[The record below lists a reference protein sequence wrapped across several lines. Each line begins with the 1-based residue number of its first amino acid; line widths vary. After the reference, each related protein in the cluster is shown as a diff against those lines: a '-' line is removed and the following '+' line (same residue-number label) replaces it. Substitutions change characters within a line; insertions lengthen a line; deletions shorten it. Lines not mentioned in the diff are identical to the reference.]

1 MPTNGKTDLEST
13 KGKQGRVILMKKFW
27 IYLAMPV
34 ALLNGCHR
42 QQAALDN
49 AGSLA
54 AGSGEESAAAEGEM
68 TDSSREISMESKED
82 ETESS
87 TQETAEPALPTVL
100 SSQEETWD
108 DSALQGNAGKPASV
122 IASQN
127 SIKEAVFE
135 GSTVSIARSEKQ
147 EASQITETEIEA
159 MVREAAWD
167 LDTVVKNGQTVVLK
181 PNLVQ
186 MIVDSTGEKLEQEV
200 NGVTTD
206 WRVAKAVL
214 KMVRELNPDGKVYIM
229 EGSAT
234 GPTRDVM
241 EYFHYTD
248 EYLEDV
254 DGFICLEEDCGAW
267 QDFDAEEVVKVEL
280 PDGLL
285 HKSYY
290 FNKVLYE
297 ADVIISIPA
306 LKTSSGVVVTG
317 GIKNVSIGTPPG
329 NLYGTGP
336 KTPSKQKMVSHKITD
351 GELDKWIYDYY
362 KAKPVSYV
370 IVDGLQGFQS
380 GPVPMSAERKET
392 DKMNM
397 RMVLAGKDAVAV
409 DTVCC
414 LLMGW
419 DPESVGYLN
428 LFRERD
434 GLGDTASIR
443 LKGAFMDDIRTH
455 FTIYK
460 ENLGGK
466 PVTEHMGPEF
476 SGNAVTDGDSMVIR
490 YKAGEGTKKVE
501 VYIDGIFQTAQ
512 KVEEGEERGTI
523 RLTMP
528 GLHLAEHK
536 VSVAAFD
543 RFFNRTVKGGLEG
556 NLEEDNFMGGEEFP

>member
-1 MPTNGKTDLEST
+1 
-13 KGKQGRVILMKKFW
+13 MKKFW

-34 ALLNGCHR
+34 ALLNGCQR
-42 QQAALDN
+42 QQAVLDN
-49 AGSLA
+49 AKSLA
-54 AGSGEESAAAEGEM
+54 AGSGEESTKAEGEM
-68 TDSSREISMESKED
+68 TDSSREISMESRED
-82 ETESS
+82 EKESS
-87 TQETAEPALPTVL
+87 LQETAEPSLPAAL
-100 SSQEETWD
+100 SSQEETWE
-108 DSALQGNAGKPASV
+108 DSVSQGDAGKPASV
-122 IASQN
+122 TASQN
-127 SIKEAVFE
+127 SVKEAVFD
-135 GSTVSIARSEKQ
+135 GSTVSVARSEKR
-147 EASQITETEIEA
+147 EASRITEAEIEA

-206 WRVAKAVL
+206 WRVVKAVL

-267 QDFDAEEVVKVEL
+267 QDFDAQEVVKVEL

-290 FNKVLYE
+290 FNKILYE

-306 LKTSSGVVVTG
+306 LKTSSGVVVTA

-329 NLYGTGP
+329 NLYGMGP
-336 KTPSKQKMVSHKITD
+336 QTPSKQKMVSHKITD

-362 KAKPVSYV
+362 KAKPVNYV

-380 GPVPMSAERKET
+380 GPVPMSSERKET

-397 RMVLAGKDAVAV
+397 RMVLAGRDPVAV

-443 LKGAFMDDIRTH
+443 LKGASMDHIRTH

-466 PVTEHMGPEF
+466 PVAEHTGPKLF
-476 SGNAVTDGDSMVIR
+476 GSAVTDGDSMVIR
-490 YKAGEGTKKVE
+490 YKAGEGTKRVE
-501 VYIDGIFQTAQ
+501 AYIDGIFQTAQ
-512 KVEEGEERGTI
+512 KVQEGEESGTI

-528 GLHLAEHK
+528 GLHMKDHK

-543 RFFNRTVKGGLEG
+543 RFLNRTVRGEQEG
-556 NLEEDNFMGGEEFP
+556 NLEEDSSIGGEELP